1 MFWLLTVVI
10 PNITLRI
17 WQYIVVLGDVDS
29 IRKGVIEVMEKE
41 YNPDLK
47 NHVIS
52 NFTWEHTAQQTLE
65 GYKLALQLHNK

>member
-1 MFWLLTVVI
+1 MGEDFLSEGQF
-10 PNITLRI
+10 N
-17 WQYIVVLGDVDS
+17 
-29 IRKGVIEVMEKE
+29 IEVMEKE

-65 GYKLALQLHNK
+65 GYKLAIQLHQE